1 MTVESGWALVDVE
14 TSGLHAREHR
24 VLSVAAITMD
34 ASGRVE
40 EEFSTLLDPG
50 CDPGPVHIHRLTRE
64 RLRGAP
70 TFDTIVEPLTQLL
83 DGRTLVAHNA
93 AFDHGFLVEEAR
105 RAGATLPTAKRLC
118 TVTLA
123 RRLQLD
129 VPDVKL
135 GTLARHWG
143 IRQDNAHDALD
154 DARTLTHVFRR
165 SVDLA
170 ESLGL
175 GLPIVACGA
184 SSRAYPDKVT
194 RVPCPWREA
203 GRYDPAVGLVQG
215 TKVVITGPTNV
226 PRTELAHRLADAGM
240 DVMNALSRKTGL
252 LVVNA
257 GAPHSRKLERA
268 AEYGIP
274 IVDEASALRL
284 AADPVAGVPKSA
296 PAEIEIIEVITAP
309 AAPSKPKGP
318 WAGRRT
324 LVLGGSHLEAT
335 LMRSRIVQLGGVPAI
350 NLTSRVSQVLVLSGG
365 EGDPR
370 MTRIVNRNLTLLT
383 MADVDAAL
391 GLAGAALAG
400 AAPRI
405 VPDATPETPSAPETP
420 SIPETPGTPETEAM
434 PVPEPVTMV
443 PGMVIDLPTGLHD
456 VAVNVAWGAAT
467 IAAPEVDVV
476 AFELDATDRVPS
488 DDEFVFFNQPASP
501 DGAVSLSI
509 DGDREQG
516 ITVELGS
523 VPDDVARVSVGAT
536 IERATFG
543 DLGPLSVTV
552 DSGATTIA
560 TAVLDAATSER
571 SMIVAEIYRRRGMWR
586 LRIVGQGYDDD
597 LAGFA
602 VRHGV
607 DVDD

>member
-1 MTVESGWALVDVE
+1 MAAEPGWALVDVE
-14 TSGLHAREHR
+14 TSGLRAREHR
-24 VLSVAAITMD
+24 MLSVAAITMD
-34 ASGRVE
+34 AAGRVE
-40 EEFSTLLDPG
+40 DEFSTLLNPG

-64 RLRGAP
+64 RLSGAP
-70 TFDTIVEPLTQLL
+70 TFDAVIGPLTQLL

-105 RAGATLPTAKRLC
+105 RAGATLPTVTRLC

-175 GLPIVACGA
+175 GLPIVACGE

-203 GRYDPAVGLVQG
+203 GRFDPSVGLVQG
-215 TKVVITGPTNV
+215 TKIVITGPTNV
-226 PRTELAHRLADAGM
+226 PRAELAHRLADAGM
-240 DVMNALSRKTGL
+240 DVMNSLSGRTGL

-257 GAPHSRKLERA
+257 GAPHSGKLERA
-268 AEYGIP
+268 AVFGTP
-274 IVDEASALRL
+274 IVDEATVLRL
-284 AADPVAGVPKSA
+284 ADNPVAGVLKAAPK
-296 PAEIEIIEVITAP
+296 EIEIIEVISAP
-309 AAPSKPKGP
+309 APSTPAGP

-324 LVLGGSHLEAT
+324 LVIGGSHLEAT
-335 LMRSRIVQLGGVPAI
+335 VMRSRIVQLGGVPAI

-370 MTRIVNRNLTLLT
+370 MTKIVNRKLTLLI

-391 GLAGAALAG
+391 GLATPATVES
-400 AAPRI
+400 APRI
-405 VPDATPETPSAPETP
+405 DTETNADTDKDAQ
-420 SIPETPGTPETEAM
+420 TEAAPM
-434 PVPEPVTMV
+434 PEPVTMT
-443 PGMVIDLPTGLHD
+443 PGMVIDLPTGLHS
-456 VAVNVAWGAAT
+456 VSVNVAWSAAAV
-467 IAAPEVDVV
+467 AAPEVDVV
-476 AFELDATDRVPS
+476 AFELDDTDRVPS

-516 ITVELGS
+516 ITVDS
-523 VPDDVARVSVGAT
+523 VPS
-536 IERATFG
+536 
-543 DLGPLSVTV
+543 P
-552 DSGATTIA
+552 TTSPA
-560 TAVLDAATSER
+560 SPSAPPSSRPHSATSAHCR
-571 SMIVAEIYRRRGMWR
+571 SPSTAAPPPSPPPSWTPPPRNGR
-586 LRIVGQGYDDD
+586 
-597 LAGFA
+597 
-602 VRHGV
+602 
-607 DVDD
+607 

>member
-14 TSGLHAREHR
+14 TSGLRAREHR

-34 ASGRVE
+34 SSGRVE
-40 EEFSTLLDPG
+40 EEFSTLLNPG

-105 RAGATLPTAKRLC
+105 RAGAKLPTAQRLC

-170 ESLGL
+170 DSLGL

-203 GRYDPAVGLVQG
+203 GRYDPAIGLVQG
-215 TKVVITGPTNV
+215 TKIVITGPTNV
-226 PRTELAHRLADAGM
+226 SRTELAHRLADAGM
-240 DVMNALSRKTGL
+240 DVMSGISRKTGL

-268 AEYGIP
+268 GEFGTP
-274 IVDEASALRL
+274 IVDEATVLRL

-296 PAEIEIIEVITAP
+296 PAEIEVIDVISTP
-309 AAPSKPKGP
+309 ARPPKPAGP

-335 LMRSRIVQLGGVPAI
+335 VMRSRIVQLGGVPAI
-350 NLTSRVSQVLVLSGG
+350 NLTSRVTQVLVLSGG

-370 MTRIVNRNLTLLT
+370 MTKIINRKLTLLA

-391 GLAGAALAG
+391 GLAV
-400 AAPRI
+400 PKI
-405 VPDATPETPSAPETP
+405 DTEVDTEPDA
-420 SIPETPGTPETEAM
+420 ETEVAPM
-434 PVPEPVTMV
+434 PEPVTMT
-443 PGMVIDLPTGLHD
+443 PGMVIDLPTGLHS
-456 VAVNVAWGAAT
+456 VSVNVAWSAAA

-476 AFELDATDRVPS
+476 AFELDTTDRVPS

-501 DGAVSLSI
+501 DGSVSLSI

-516 ITVELGS
+516 ITVQLGS
-523 VPDDVARVSVGAT
+523 VPEDIARVSVGAA

-552 DSGATTIA
+552 DSGTTTIA

-571 SMIVAEIYRRRGMWR
+571 SMIVAEVYRRRDVWR
-586 LRIVGQGYDDD
+586 LRILGQGYDDD
-597 LAGFA
+597 LAAFA

-607 DVDD
+607 EVDG

>member
-1 MTVESGWALVDVE
+1 MAAEPGWALVDVE
-14 TSGLHAREHR
+14 TSGLRAREHR

-34 ASGRVE
+34 AAGRVE
-40 EEFSTLLDPG
+40 DEFSTLLNPG
-50 CDPGPVHIHRLTRE
+50 CDPGPVHIHHLTRE
-64 RLRGAP
+64 RLNGAP
-70 TFDTIVEPLTQLL
+70 TFDTVIGPLTRLL

-105 RAGATLPTAKRLC
+105 RAGATLPTARRLC

-143 IRQDNAHDALD
+143 IRQENAHDALD

-203 GRYDPAVGLVQG
+203 GRFDPSVGLVQG
-215 TKVVITGPTNV
+215 TKIVITGPTNV
-226 PRTELAHRLADAGM
+226 PRAELAHRLADAGM
-240 DVMNALSRKTGL
+240 DVMNSLSGRTGL
-252 LVVNA
+252 LVVNS
-257 GAPHSRKLERA
+257 GAPYSRKLERA
-268 AEYGIP
+268 AEFGTP
-274 IVDEASALRL
+274 IVDEATVLRL
-284 AADPVAGVPKSA
+284 AGNPVAGVLKAAPK
-296 PAEIEIIEVITAP
+296 EIEVIEVISAP
-309 AAPSKPKGP
+309 AAPSKPAGP

-324 LVLGGSHLEAT
+324 LVIGGSHLEAT
-335 LMRSRIVQLGGVPAI
+335 VMRSRIVQLGGVPAI

-370 MTRIVNRNLTLLT
+370 MTKIVNRKLTLLT

-391 GLAGAALAG
+391 GLT
-400 AAPRI
+400 APKI
-405 VPDATPETPSAPETP
+405 DTEVDTEPDA
-420 SIPETPGTPETEAM
+420 ETEAAPM
-434 PVPEPVTMV
+434 PEPVTMT
-443 PGMVIDLPTGLHD
+443 PGMVIDLPTGLHS
-456 VAVNVAWGAAT
+456 VSVNVAWSAAA

-476 AFELDATDRVPS
+476 AFELDNTDRVLS

-501 DGAVSLSI
+501 DGAVALSI

-523 VPDDVARVSVGAT
+523 VPEDVARVTVGAA
-536 IERATFG
+536 IEQATFG
-543 DLGPLSVTV
+543 DLGALSVTV

-560 TAVLDAATSER
+560 TAVVDAATSER
-571 SMIVAEIYRRRGMWR
+571 SMIIAEVYRRRGVWR
-586 LRIVGQGYDDD
+586 LRILGQGYDDD
-597 LAGFA
+597 LAAFA

-607 DVDD
+607 EVDG

>member
-1 MTVESGWALVDVE
+1 MAVGAGWALVDVE
-14 TSGLHAREHR
+14 TSGLRAREHR

-34 ASGRVE
+34 AAGRVQD
-40 EEFSTLLDPG
+40 EFSTLLNPG

-64 RLRGAP
+64 RLSGAP
-70 TFDTIVEPLTQLL
+70 TFDAVIGPLTRML

-105 RAGATLPTAKRLC
+105 RAGATLPTATRLC

-203 GRYDPAVGLVQG
+203 GRFDPSVGLVQG
-215 TKVVITGPTNV
+215 TKIVITGPTNV
-226 PRTELAHRLADAGM
+226 PRAELAHRLADAGM
-240 DVMNALSRKTGL
+240 DVMNSLSGRTGL

-257 GAPHSRKLERA
+257 GAPYSRKLERA
-268 AEYGIP
+268 AEFGTP
-274 IVDEASALRL
+274 IVDEATVLRL
-284 AADPVAGVPKSA
+284 ADNPVAGALKAAPK
-296 PAEIEIIEVITAP
+296 EIEVIEVIPLPTSPKP
-309 AAPSKPKGP
+309 AGP

-335 LMRSRIVQLGGVPAI
+335 VMRSRIVQLGGVPAI

-370 MTRIVNRNLTLLT
+370 MTKIVNRKLTLLT

-391 GLAGAALAG
+391 VL
-400 AAPRI
+400 
-405 VPDATPETPSAPETP
+405 ATPATVESVPKIDMETGTD
-420 SIPETPGTPETEAM
+420 PGTEQDAETEAASM
-434 PVPEPVTMV
+434 PEPVTMT
-443 PGMVIDLPTGLHD
+443 PGMVIDLPTGLHS
-456 VAVNVAWGAAT
+456 VSVNVAWSAAA
-467 IAAPEVDVV
+467 IATPEVDVV
-476 AFELDATDRVPS
+476 AFELDDTDRVPS

-501 DGAVSLSI
+501 DGAVTLSI

-516 ITVELGS
+516 IS
-523 VPDDVARVSVGAT
+523 VDLASVSDDVARVTVGAA
-536 IERATFG
+536 IEQATFG
-543 DLGPLSVTV
+543 DLGALSVTV

-571 SMIVAEIYRRRGMWR
+571 SMIVAEIYRRRGVWR
-586 LRIVGQGYDDD
+586 LRILGQGYDDD
-597 LAGFA
+597 LAAFA

-607 DVDD
+607 EVDG